1 MHIIYNMKSGISCI
15 QEDGSSLTQVCK
27 GSTRLHTIQSLTR
40 AEFVSAAPLRLW
52 KIWALGPRTGTLSAT
67 AHGFK
72 PLQKSLRA
80 DYRATKKDTSLPV
93 IGEMK
98 NKACF
103 SWCAFWGGNSC
114 LPSNLKREYYHILPL
129 KTSSVLK
136 WNTLLFVYFYFF
148 FWKRASL
155 TLLSVCIQNHICWSQ
170 HQKHVLMLVVFFL
183 PELIC

>member
-1 MHIIYNMKSGISCI
+1 MKSGISCI
-15 QEDGSSLTQVCK
+15 QEDGSHLTEVCK

-72 PLQKSLRA
+72 PLQKSLHA

-93 IGEMK
+93 IGERK

-103 SWCAFWGGNSC
+103 SWCACWGGNSC
-114 LPSNLKREYYHILPL
+114 LPSNLKREYYRILPL

-148 FWKRASL
+148 FWKKASL

-170 HQKHVLMLVVFFL
+170 DQKHVLMLVGFFL
-183 PELIC
+183 PKLIC